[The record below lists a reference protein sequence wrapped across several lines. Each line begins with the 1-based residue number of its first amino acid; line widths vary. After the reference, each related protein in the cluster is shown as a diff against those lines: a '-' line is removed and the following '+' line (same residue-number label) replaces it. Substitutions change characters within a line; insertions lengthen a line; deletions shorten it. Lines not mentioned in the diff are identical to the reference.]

1 MNLEGVSFLPMH
13 RAQIPAMR
21 WGIAEEERL
30 VRNGDW

>member
-21 WGIAEEERL
+21 WDIAEEKRL
-30 VRNGDW
+30 VRNGDR